1 VKKQISCILLLLII
15 WGICAPLKSHALPY
29 QGYSYDYWKWEV
41 PAPAAYEPAE
51 SLSGQALGV
60 GGFKSPYDI
69 FVRDDTLYISDTGNN
84 RIVVVNGQMEPE
96 RIIES
101 FTNNGAED
109 RFNTPNGIFVS
120 ADHKL
125 YVADTGNNRV
135 VILNEKDELVGLIEQ
150 PKDELIADNFVFY
163 PMRIAVDAAG
173 KIYVVAKNAFEGIM
187 CFDTDG
193 SFFSYYGTLK
203 VTVNPVEYFW
213 RLLATKEQ
221 RSKMMLFIPTE
232 FSSVDI
238 DGEGFI
244 FATSIDVNQT
254 QMVRRLNPKGDDV
267 LINYNSK
274 STIKREVRGDYV
286 NTYPSLFT
294 DIKTRGNGLY
304 SVIDSTRNR
313 VFTYDSEGN
322 LLYVFGGTG
331 NILGMFRT
339 PQAIEEMNG
348 RILILDQATGE
359 IVMFEPTYYGTL
371 INEAVALRYDGKES
385 EAVSIWKQVLNI
397 DTKYEIAYDG
407 IGKAL
412 LSSGENK
419 AAMEYFAKTRNKD
432 FYSLALRRY
441 RSEVL
446 NNYILPIL
454 IVILAC
460 VLAYA
465 GVKIYR
471 YAAKKEKKARAGPK
485 LFERYPLFILS
496 HPFESFYTIKTQKT
510 GKLWHVGVILILF
523 WISYSFNRQYSSIL
537 VNDND
542 LSSMNSLVDLCG
554 ILAVFF
560 LWCVG
565 NWSIT
570 SLANGKG
577 TFKEITITSAN
588 ALLPIL
594 LSWIPIS
601 IISNVLILEESI
613 FYHLVITISILLSG
627 LLMFTGML
635 TIHEYTPAK
644 TVGTIFLT
652 LISML
657 LIIFLFILLLSLFQQ
672 IWLFGKSIYIEL
684 TYG

>member
-1 VKKQISCILLLLII
+1 MKKQISCILLLLII